1 MPAWQEATHP
11 WSKQKQAHT
20 HTVSADRGLF
30 VCHLTCWHLL
40 QVCHHIVQSDAYKAV
55 PTLAGFPWSWDRWDS
70 GESKDVAMVEN
81 WPSEDRRLHH
91 YDYEVQEKLYLLQCV
106 HSATLN
112 DYQGLLKHLLLLQ
125 TTSFFYLHLFWS
137 ISTSLTLLSAGV
149 AARARAQCQTTIQL
163 EQQTCLPTYISTKVK
178 PKRSRVLLQQ
188 PLSQAWL
195 ISPCFSWGSASHM
208 ASTH

>member
-1 MPAWQEATHP
+1 MPAWQEATHL

-55 PTLAGFPWSWDRWDS
+55 ATLAGFPWSRDRWDS

-91 YDYEVQEKLYLLQCV
+91 YDYEVQEKPSGETLLAAMCAQRHLKRLPGLIKTFTFMTNNTLLKQLTLICIYFEVFPLRWPSSARALPHAHV
-106 HSATLN
+106 HSVR
-112 DYQGLLKHLLLLQ
+112 QPSSWSSKHV
-125 TTSFFYLHLFWS
+125 F
-137 ISTSLTLLSAGV
+137 
-149 AARARAQCQTTIQL
+149 R
-163 EQQTCLPTYISTKVK
+163 PT
-178 PKRSRVLLQQ
+178 
-188 PLSQAWL
+188 
-195 ISPCFSWGSASHM
+195 
-208 ASTH
+208 